1 VRKLGLVVVGLG
13 AFLIA
18 TGLLVRLY
26 AYPTLAVAP
35 KGQES
40 VTTLVGPDAT
50 IFDTSTFH
58 EIQTDLTTT
67 VVTTGDVPAADEQ
80 GNGVVVWESKSST
93 KSSDGVVRGRDIER
107 VAFDAHTAEA
117 VNCCGEY
124 LEEEEGTR
132 VPLEHQ
138 GLLVK
143 FPFDTQKKT
152 YDFWDGSL
160 KKTVPIEYVD
170 TETIEG
176 METYK
181 FEQTIPPTEI
191 GEREV
196 PASLLGESGD
206 GNLTAQSMYANVRTL
221 WVEPNTGVIINRSET
236 QNNTIAYN
244 GEDRIV
250 TTNVVTGY
258 DETTIKGNVDKY
270 AQKAKL
276 LNLAK
281 SVLPWTLG
289 LLGLLGMAVG
299 FLLHRRGDSDGAA
312 VGDDGTSI
320 LEPVTEDS

>member
-1 VRKLGLVVVGLG
+1 MRKLGLVVVGLG

-18 TGLLVRLY
+18 TGLLVRMY

-50 IFDTSTFH
+50 VFDTSTFH

-67 VVTTGDVPAADEQ
+67 VVTTGDVAAADEQ
-80 GNGVVVWESKSST
+80 GNGVVVWESKTST
-93 KSSDGVVRGRDIER
+93 KSSDGVIRSRDIER

-143 FPFDTQKKT
+143 FPFDTQKQT

-170 TETIEG
+170 TETVEG
-176 METYK
+176 LETYK
-181 FEQTIPPTEI
+181 FVHTIPPTEV

-196 PASLLGESGD
+196 PASLLGEPGD
-206 GNLTAQSMYANVRTL
+206 GNLTAQSMYSNVRTL

-250 TTNVVTGY
+250 TSNVVTGF
-258 DETTIKGNVDKY
+258 DDATVKGNVDKY
-270 AQKAKL
+270 AQKATL

-281 SVLPWTLG
+281 SVLPWTFG
-289 LLGLLGMAVG
+289 LLGLLGIVG
-299 FLLHRRGDSDGAA
+299 GLLLHRRGDSSDELA
-312 VGDDGTSI
+312 GDDSTTV
-320 LEPVTEDS
+320 LDAVTEDS